1 MAILV
6 VSGQWLSL
14 LLLRERDYIV
24 SRDLITGSDS
34 RWYRST
40 YSQGAMFAHQP
51 VPIMG
56 FDRRV
61 TLPASIPPSGASL

>member
-34 RWYRST
+34 R
-40 YSQGAMFAHQP
+40 
-51 VPIMG
+51 
-56 FDRRV
+56 
-61 TLPASIPPSGASL
+61 